1 MNWLAW
7 WAALCVGAAVWL
19 CMRAPHARL
28 RDAHEAPG
36 ASAGETHIGSGN
48 RGVSVVLA
56 GIALVGVAGGC
67 RAYLH
72 WRVTTRPWEK
82 RARA

>member
-7 WAALCVGAAVWL
+7 WAVLCVGAAVWL

-36 ASAGETHIGSGN
+36 ASAEHILVRAIGE
-48 RGVSVVLA
+48 
-56 GIALVGVAGGC
+56 
-67 RAYLH
+67 
-72 WRVTTRPWEK
+72 
-82 RARA
+82 